1 MLRRI
6 FKERAKKLAESAK
19 KLAESIALLPATAYV
34 EA

>member
-19 KLAESIALLPATAYV
+19 KLAEIIALLSATASV

>member
-6 FKERAKKLAESAK
+6 FKERTKKLAESAK
-19 KLAESIALLPATAYV
+19 KLAKSIALLPATASV

>member
-19 KLAESIALLPATAYV
+19 KLAESIALLPATASV